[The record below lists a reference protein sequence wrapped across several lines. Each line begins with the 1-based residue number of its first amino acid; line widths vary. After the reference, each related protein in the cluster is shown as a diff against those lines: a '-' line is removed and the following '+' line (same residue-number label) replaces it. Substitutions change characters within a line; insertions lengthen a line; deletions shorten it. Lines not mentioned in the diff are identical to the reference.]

1 MSVILRA
8 EKGGGDRR
16 YLTQPR
22 GEGTTWYAVAEVPR
36 TLRRALGKKR
46 LLKSLETTDLQVAR
60 IARWNAVAD
69 LKSEIAKHRT
79 PGQEDQD
86 PLLLEAMAFREEFVR
101 ADAARRNDLMYQ
113 ITDQAEEIDLA
124 AGGSRDDYRPFEE
137 PGAATKKATEFVQLA
152 SAKVTPA
159 DLYIERW
166 LAASTYSERT
176 KADARTALE
185 QFKDWCTKA
194 SQGFFI
200 ETTTDRVATDFR
212 DEAFVKAGVH
222 FKTANKKLSALRQY
236 WTWLEK
242 SFGVKSNPWMRKSL
256 PKAKAH
262 RIAPDGP
269 MGPERP
275 FTDDEVRILLA
286 GPADIDMAN
295 TMRISA
301 LSGMRLDEIGQLRVG
316 DCRDNTFSVNRSKSA
331 AGVRTIPIHSTLR
344 PMIAKLVGSRDP
356 AAYLF
361 PDFRDTGWDGN
372 RTMALSKRFTYYRK
386 KLGVHDK
393 RPGARRSK
401 VNFHSFRRWFATKAE
416 DAGHRENVVAEIMG
430 HESEVGIT
438 FGLYSNAQ
446 LKRLKRACVE
456 SVKLPAA

>member
-1 MSVILRA
+1 M
-8 EKGGGDRR
+8 
-16 YLTQPR
+16 
-22 GEGTTWYAVAEVPR
+22 
-36 TLRRALGKKR
+36 
-46 LLKSLETTDLQVAR
+46 
-60 IARWNAVAD
+60 
-69 LKSEIAKHRT
+69 
-79 PGQEDQD
+79 
-86 PLLLEAMAFREEFVR
+86 EAMALREEFVR

-113 ITDQAEEIDLA
+113 ITDRAEEIDLA
-124 AGGSRDDYRPFEE
+124 AGGARDEYHPFEE
-137 PGAATKKATEFVQLA
+137 PRAATKQATAFVQLA

-159 DLYIERW
+159 DLYVERW

-176 KADARTALE
+176 KADARTALA
-185 QFKDWCTKA
+185 QFKDWCTNPPKV
-194 SQGFFI
+194 SSSRRRPI
-200 ETTTDRVATDFR
+200 ELLPISAMRT
-212 DEAFVKAGVH
+212 FVKAGVH

-236 WTWLEK
+236 WTWLER

-275 FTDDEVRILLA
+275 FTDDEVCILLA
-286 GPADIDMAN
+286 GPADADMAS

-316 DCRDNTFSVNRSKSA
+316 DCRDNTFSIRRSKSA
-331 AGVRTIPIHSTLR
+331 AGVRTIPIHSALR
-344 PMIAKLVGSRDP
+344 PMIAQLVGKRDA

-361 PDFRDTGWDGN
+361 QNFQDTGWDGN

-416 DAGHRENVVAEIMG
+416 DAGHRENVVADIMG

-446 LKRLKRACVE
+446 LKRLKKACIE
-456 SVKLPAA
+456 SVKLPARLDR

>member
-1 MSVILRA
+1 MNVILRS

-36 TLRRALGKKR
+36 SLRRAIGKKR
-46 LLKSLETTDLQVAR
+46 LLRSLETIDLRVAR
-60 IARWNAVAD
+60 VARWNAVAD
-69 LKSEIAKHRT
+69 LKSQIAGHRT
-79 PGQEDQD
+79 PGPEDQD
-86 PLLLEAMAFREEFVR
+86 PLLLEAMALREEFVR

-113 ITDQAEEIDLA
+113 ITDRAEEIDLA
-124 AGGSRDDYRPFEE
+124 AGGTRDDYEPFED
-137 PGAATKKATEFVQLA
+137 PRAASKRATEFVQLA
-152 SAKVTPA
+152 AAKATPA
-159 DLYIERW
+159 DLYVERW
-166 LAASTYSERT
+166 LSASTYSERT
-176 KADARTALE
+176 KADARTALA
-185 QFKDWCTKA
+185 QFKEWCTKA

-200 ETTTDRVATDFR
+200 ETTTDRVAADFR

-236 WTWLEK
+236 WGWLDR

-262 RIAPDGP
+262 RIAQDGP
-269 MGPERP
+269 MGAERP
-275 FTDDEVRILLA
+275 FTDDEVRTLLA
-286 GPADIDMAN
+286 GPADTDLAN
-295 TMRISA
+295 VMRIAA

-316 DCRDNTFSVNRSKSA
+316 DCRDNSVSVTRSKSA
-331 AGVRTIPIHSTLR
+331 AGVRTIPIHSALR
-344 PMIAKLVGSRDP
+344 SKIAQLMGKRD
-356 AAYLF
+356 ATAYLF
-361 PDFRDTGWDGN
+361 PDFQDTGWDGN
-372 RTMALSKRFTYYRK
+372 RTMALSKRFTYYRI

-416 DAGHRENVVAEIMG
+416 DAGHRENVVADIMG

-446 LKRLKRACVE
+446 LKRLKMACVE
-456 SVKLPAA
+456 SVKLPL